1 MRIIDAE
8 TNIQRE
14 LERAESKFP
23 GFPTDPVHAAA
34 ILQEESGELIQ
45 AALQFTYEGGSFDA
59 MKKEAVQVGAMA
71 LRFLVN
77 IESMQVRPSEQVER
91 WPGIVQQTLPASP
104 GVPGLAQGH
113 IGNVG

>member
-8 TNIQRE
+8 TNFKRE

-23 GFPTDPVHAAA
+23 VFPADPIHAAA
-34 ILQEESGELIQ
+34 ILQEEAGELIR

-59 MKKEAVQVGAMA
+59 MKNEAVQVGAMA

-91 WPGIVQQTLPASP
+91 RPGIVQQSNGGAKPKS
-104 GVPGLAQGH
+104 
-113 IGNVG
+113 